1 MSRQGAGPDVKVVLV
16 VIAVCAA
23 IACVIG
29 NARGQRDGCEHEGK
43 QIRGLECVE
52 KKEK

>member
-1 MSRQGAGPDVKVVLV
+1 MIQGGGPRVGHVLTALAVAG
-16 VIAVCAA
+16 A

-29 NARGQRDGCEHEGK
+29 NGLGQRRGCESQGK